1 MADSPLDN
9 YRKQSYETWETLANV
24 WAAERDFRTRTSDD
38 VNTWLV
44 GKLAP
49 EPGDTL
55 LELAAGN
62 GETGFIAAAS
72 VGDQGKV
79 ISTDFSPQM
88 VETARSAGEER
99 GLTNLE
105 YRVVDAEHME
115 LGDDSVDGVIC
126 RFGYMLM
133 ADPAAALAETRRVLR
148 PGGRL
153 VFSVWGPPDRNPW
166 VSRLGRL
173 AVERGLMP
181 PPEPGMP
188 GIFALADQD
197 RIRSLVTGAGFGEPQ
212 IDELALVWTFGSFDE
227 YFDFAARSV
236 GPVAIAMRE
245 VSEADI
251 LKMRDVL
258 RERMSEFE
266 GDEGFRVPRLC
277 LNVVTQ

>member
-1 MADSPLDN
+1 MADSPLDD
-9 YRKQSYETWETLANV
+9 YRKQSLETWETLAEV
-24 WAAERDFRTRTSDD
+24 WAEEREFRKRTSDD
-38 VNTWLV
+38 VNSWLI

-49 EPGDTL
+49 EPADTV

-62 GETGFIAAAS
+62 GETGFMVAEK

-88 VETARSAGEER
+88 VETARRAGEER

-105 YRVVDAEHME
+105 YRVVDAEQMD
-115 LGDDSVDGVIC
+115 LDDDSVDGVIC

-166 VSRLGRL
+166 VSRLGML

-181 PPEPGMP
+181 APKPGMP
-188 GIFALADQD
+188 GIFALADRD
-197 RIRSLVTGAGFGEPQ
+197 RTRSLVTGAGFGEPQ
-212 IDELALVWTFGSFDE
+212 IDEVGLEWDFRSFDE
-227 YFDFAARSV
+227 YFDFVARSA
-236 GPVAIAMRE
+236 GPVAIAMRDLSDAE
-245 VSEADI
+245 QAEMREA
-251 LKMRDVL
+251 L
-258 RERMSEFE
+258 RERMSEFDQDGE
-266 GDEGFRVPRLC
+266 FRVPRLC
-277 LNVVTQ
+277 LNVVAQ